1 MLSAAQIV
9 LLGAVSVRAPRL
21 PISPWARSG
30 EHTKLACAGNQH
42 ALRYEELR
50 ERYAHMPASAVRDML
65 QLALA
70 RKRDAGMPGVTS
82 ILQPGAVL

>member
-1 MLSAAQIV
+1 L
-9 LLGAVSVRAPRL
+9 
-21 PISPWARSG
+21 RSG
-30 EHTKLACAGNQH
+30 CAGNQH

-82 ILQPGAVL
+82 ILQNGVFPRLIVSALLSVRHSGPAMADNK